1 MNKSKDNDQTFVI
14 KILDDLR
21 SNNNRTKSSGMRYD
35 TSMMTSNDSL
45 LLSNK
50 RRRSC
55 SPDLQESI
63 LTPITSPWESR
74 RIKQELINARAE
86 IASLQERNK
95 TLFNLK
101 KESDILFE
109 KEKSAL
115 EHNINKSKLT
125 IDQLDNRLKE
135 IRYEKSNL
143 KEENDNLMKKLES
156 LMEENRSYTSNLEK
170 ENKELEDKLT
180 SVTLELTKYQN
191 ESASRNCTDYELN
204 ELKKTLRS
212 NEKYIEELTSNLRKK
227 QIEINTL
234 ENDQVKMNTA
244 NQRIKCLENELASL
258 QESAMVVNAQREK
271 LKRFNSMEN
280 ELISLREEVAIYRND
295 VKQTEILENTVATLE
310 SKLNK
315 HELIEKEAMQ
325 LRSSLAVSEDRLKT
339 WIDVCREVCE
349 NVTETQCY
357 PEYLRYYVDNL
368 KKKDLLLVNEKGEL
382 QTSIARLELKLK
394 QMEVMLLKAREQL
407 IIETNNNNKNE
418 LTIKR
423 LKKQNYIIT
432 WERNDLRELLDSFQK
447 EVTVIGNIN
456 GEDTRIE
463 VLEKAINGYKLRMN
477 QIETDPSMYVPID
490 NNKRWI
496 DEKNLLL
503 KEKEELIN
511 KYKQLEAKCIDLNDQ
526 IDHRALKG
534 DFNLKETKVL
544 HFKMNPASEGFNHYQ
559 NELAKAKQEIEKLKE
574 RIKAMQEGISMNLTQ
589 VVENRVE
596 TNASQEVEGL
606 KEKLKSQEI
615 QNQRLRE
622 VFKKSSQEFRE
633 SVYTLLGFKVDG
645 LQNNM
650 YRLTSQFAFHEEDN
664 LMFQLNEGSMHLLET
679 PFSKTIEEMIA
690 LHLGQQRSIP
700 VLLSSLTI
708 DLFSKQ
714 SMIMTADSTRLE
726 SAIN

>member
-21 SNNNRTKSSGMRYD
+21 SNNRSKPLRMHYD
-35 TSMMTSNDSL
+35 TSMISSNDSL

-55 SPDLQESI
+55 SPDLQESM
-63 LTPITSPWESR
+63 LTPVTSPWESR
-74 RIKQELINARAE
+74 RIKQELVNARAE

-115 EHNINKSKLT
+115 EHNINKSKLM

-143 KEENDNLMKKLES
+143 KEENDSLMKKLES
-156 LMEENRSYTSNLEK
+156 LVEENKRWTSNLEK

-180 SVTLELTKYQN
+180 SVTSELTKYQN
-191 ESASRNCTDYELN
+191 ESVSRNCTDYELN

-258 QESAMVVNAQREK
+258 QENAMVVNAQREK
-271 LKRFNSMEN
+271 LKRFNSMEI
-280 ELISLREEVAIYRND
+280 ELVSLREEVAIYRND
-295 VKQTEILENTVATLE
+295 VKQTEILENKVATLE

-325 LRSSLAVSEDRLKT
+325 LRSNLAVSEDRLKA

-349 NVTETQCY
+349 NVTESQCY

-368 KKKDLLLVNEKGEL
+368 KKKDLFLVNEKGEL
-382 QTSIARLELKLK
+382 QTSIARLELRLK
-394 QMEVMLLKAREQL
+394 QMEVELLKAKEQ
-407 IIETNNNNKNE
+407 IVIGTNNNNKNE
-418 LTIKR
+418 LIIKR
-423 LKKQNYIIT
+423 LKKQIYIIT

-456 GEDTRIE
+456 GEDTKME
-463 VLEKAINGYKLRMN
+463 VLEKAINGYKSRMN
-477 QIETDPSMYVPID
+477 QIETDPSMYVPTD

-496 DEKNLLL
+496 EEKNVLL

-511 KYKQLEAKCIDLNDQ
+511 KCKQLEEKCSDLNDQ

-544 HFKMNPASEGFNHYQ
+544 HYKMNPASEGFNHYQ

-574 RIKAMQEGISMNLTQ
+574 RIKAMNEGISMNLTQ
-589 VVENRVE
+589 VVDNRVE

-664 LMFQLNEGSMHLLET
+664 LMFQVFNFTFCL
-679 PFSKTIEEMIA
+679 K
-690 LHLGQQRSIP
+690 
-700 VLLSSLTI
+700 
-708 DLFSKQ
+708 LF
-714 SMIMTADSTRLE
+714 ICNL
-726 SAIN
+726 